1 MRWTSIP
8 AGSDGISGRTTW
20 TWNFRASVPSDVTVV
35 AGPRRL
41 AEGDVE
47 YSTIPPVFFV
57 CINGNNDV
65 LVLGS
70 PCLKMREGHEF
81 RVTVINRKIPRY
93 VVSIRLRHV
102 LERINSTN
110 SHKS

>member
-1 MRWTSIP
+1 MRTTQFYTETNNNCSRKSYKNL
-8 AGSDGISGRTTW
+8 ACVGQAVQLAVSSISGRTTW
-20 TWNFRASVPSDVTVV
+20 TWNFSASVASDVTVV

-70 PCLKMREGHEF
+70 PCLKMRE
-81 RVTVINRKIPRY
+81 
-93 VVSIRLRHV
+93 
-102 LERINSTN
+102 
-110 SHKS
+110 KS